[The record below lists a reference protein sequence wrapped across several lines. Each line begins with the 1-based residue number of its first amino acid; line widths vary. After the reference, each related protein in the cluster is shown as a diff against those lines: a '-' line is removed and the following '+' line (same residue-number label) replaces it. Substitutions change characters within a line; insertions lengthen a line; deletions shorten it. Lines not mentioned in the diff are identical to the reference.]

1 MTEKIISASL
11 GTRKRSAVINCHGL
25 DGAGCGTISSFC
37 CVGYIFYRNWNHIT
51 GLMEDTV

>member
-1 MTEKIISASL
+1 MTEKIISVSL